1 MARLLNFLQ
10 SYFADHGIAA
20 DDELMG
26 AIDLSDVQYCMG
38 LLGSA
43 PEAVAGV

>member
-10 SYFADHGIAA
+10 SYFADHAIAP

-26 AIDLSDVQYCMG
+26 PIDLSDAQYCSS
-38 LLGSA
+38 LLLF
-43 PEAVAGV
+43 EQEE